1 MSFYI
6 YLTAYLTAIL
16 LITLLFSF
24 LCGRNKLMEAG
35 ITENLYQSFLSL
47 FPTIIANIGSTFLIL
62 AILRLA

>member
-24 LCGRNKLMEAG
+24 SCDRNKLMEAG

>member
-6 YLTAYLTAIL
+6 YLTAYLTSIL

-24 LCGRNKLMEAG
+24 SCDRNKLMEAG